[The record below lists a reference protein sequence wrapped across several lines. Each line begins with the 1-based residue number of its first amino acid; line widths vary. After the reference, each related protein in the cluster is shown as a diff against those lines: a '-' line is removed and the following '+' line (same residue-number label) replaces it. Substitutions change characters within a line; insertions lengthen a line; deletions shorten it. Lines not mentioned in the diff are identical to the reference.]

1 MQVYLGFLK
10 WITTINENKRNIVI
24 IVILCYLIYGFIN
37 KNDRDCFG
45 DKLRITSER
54 DYFQKAFENER
65 KNFEN
70 EREKH
75 DSDNKRHLLYVE
87 KQAKKLEELRD
98 RTEQL
103 EIQKK

>member
-1 MQVYLGFLK
+1 MQEQVGFLK
-10 WITTINENKRNIVI
+10 WFTSISENKRNIAI

-54 DYFQKAFENER
+54 DFFQKKLEE
-65 KNFEN
+65 

-103 EIQKK
+103 EMQKK

>member
-54 DYFQKAFENER
+54 DYFQKAFETER
-65 KNFEN
+65 KN
-70 EREKH
+70 H
-75 DSDNKRHLLYVE
+75 DIDNKRHLFYVE

-103 EIQKK
+103 EMQKK